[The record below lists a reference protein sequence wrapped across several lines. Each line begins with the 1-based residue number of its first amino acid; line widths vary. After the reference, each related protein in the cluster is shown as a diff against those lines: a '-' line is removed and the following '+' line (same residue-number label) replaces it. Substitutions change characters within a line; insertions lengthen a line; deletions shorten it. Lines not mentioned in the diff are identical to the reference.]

1 MRKTFSK
8 IWSFS
13 KNRHNSLVQA
23 LVLSLLRSCTGITQ
37 IFAVIIAIRV
47 LTGNAEVKS
56 SAITIAVLTLICIV
70 SNFLT
75 SYFEQVRT
83 SETGFFMTAD
93 KRISIGNIL
102 KKLPLGYFT
111 DSSSGKITATLSTT
125 LSGVE
130 TASTMVMVG
139 IISGLFSAFA
149 MFLFM
154 MFYDYRIGIVTGAGI
169 LVYLLVVA
177 WQMKVSEQNAP
188 ALQKAQTELADSSLT
203 FFKGIK
209 VTKAY
214 SFNEGDRNL
223 KDKIQGSC
231 DSNIKLTRVSM
242 PSQFASRL
250 VIAVAESVI
259 LLLTIY
265 IYFKTGDNDLV
276 KTIVL
281 VIFSFVAF
289 GSLNQAGSMLSMIG
303 LLNTGIDEVERIE
316 KEKQLKEETPAIKPE
331 SDEIRFEN
339 VSFSYG
345 DNLVLRNIFTVIKPK
360 TLTAIVGPSGS
371 GKTTMCQLIPRF
383 RDVTEG
389 RITIGNADIRNI
401 ESERLMEKISMVFQ
415 NVFLFEDTILNNI
428 RFGKPDA
435 TLEQVKEAAE
445 KAMCH
450 DFIMNLPDGY
460 DTIVKE
466 GGVNLSGGEKQR
478 ISIAR
483 AILKDSPIII
493 LDEATSALDADNENE
508 IMAAI
513 DELVKDKTV
522 IMIAHRIKTVEK
534 ADHIIV
540 LSDGEIV
547 QEGTHSEL
555 VNEPGIYKDF
565 IEIRH
570 NAENWKL

>member
-1 MRKTFSK
+1 MRKIFSK

-13 KNRHNSLVQA
+13 KNRHNLLIQA
-23 LVLSLLRSCTGITQ
+23 LMLSLLRSCTGITQ
-37 IFAVIIAIRV
+37 IVAVILAIRV
-47 LTGNAEVKS
+47 LTGDAEVKS
-56 SAITIAVLTLICIV
+56 SVITIAVLTIICIL

-75 SYFEQVRT
+75 SYFEQIRT

-93 KRISIGNIL
+93 KRISIGNVL
-102 KKLPLGYFT
+102 RKLPLGYFSA
-111 DSSSGKITATLSTT
+111 SSSGKITATLTTT

-149 MFLFM
+149 MFMFM
-154 MFYDYRIGIVTGAGI
+154 MFYDYRIGIITGAGI

-177 WQMKVSEQNAP
+177 WQMKVSEKNAP
-188 ALQKAQTELADSSLT
+188 ELQKAQTALADASLT

-231 DSNIKLTRVSM
+231 DSNLDLTKISM

-250 VIAVAESVI
+250 VIAISESVI
-259 LLLTIY
+259 LLVTIY
-265 IYFKTGDNDLV
+265 MYFKTRDNDLV

-303 LLNTGIDEVERIE
+303 LLNTGIDEVESIE
-316 KEKQLKEETPAIKPE
+316 REKQLIEELPAEIPD

-339 VSFSYG
+339 VSFAYG
-345 DNLVLRNIFTVIKPK
+345 DNLVLHNLFTVIKPN
-360 TLTAIVGPSGS
+360 TLTAIIGPSGS

-389 RITIGNADIRNI
+389 RITIGNADIRHIDN
-401 ESERLMEKISMVFQ
+401 EKLMEKISMVFQ

-435 TLEQVKEAAE
+435 TKEEVIQAAE

-450 DFIMNLPDGY
+450 DFIMNLPEGS
-460 DTIVKE
+460 DTVIKE

-513 DELVKDKTV
+513 DELVKNKTV

-547 QEGTHSEL
+547 QEGTHSKL
-555 VNEPGIYKDF
+555 LSEPGIYKDF
-565 IEIRH
+565 IEIRK